1 MVSTVSAILHRY
13 HYCLRRN
20 DESAQI
26 EFHGALWLQ
35 QFLPYSTVVI
45 PAQAGIQEKVPN
57 FFTSNQIFV

>member
-1 MVSTVSAILHRY
+1 MDSCLH
-13 HYCLRRN
+13 RN
-20 DESAQI
+20 DEFAQT

-57 FFTSNQIFV
+57 FFTSKQIFV